1 MLADYQH
8 WTISKNLARVL
19 QFWNAKIKFEE
30 STSAISHVF
39 RLKSCKKTSSE
50 LENLSSASVAST
62 SDYDRR
68 KLYKPTS
75 DWACFSLRYRNL
87 ACSTRYLFTTMF
99 LIDDSKNEEDIEWC
113 DEVVANAYFGRS
125 EQTYRVGTACM
136 NWRYNCKELPR
147 KGWKG
152 LYILLLCEKNTNR
165 TISLMWTAAV
175 LVYFF
180 IQDMELN
187 SQRMTQISPP
197 LLCHRCSNIADM
209 RICENDLRFFTNS
222 RLF

>member
-1 MLADYQH
+1 M
-8 WTISKNLARVL
+8 
-19 QFWNAKIKFEE
+19 KFEE
-30 STSAISHVF
+30 SISAISHAF
-39 RLKSCKKTSSE
+39 RLKCSKKTSSE

-62 SDYDRR
+62 SDYDKR

-99 LIDDSKNEEDIEWC
+99 LIDNSKKEEDVEYC
-113 DEVVANAYFGRS
+113 EVSFRNSYFGRS
-125 EQTYRVGTACM
+125 EQSDIVDTVCI
-136 NWRYNCKELPR
+136 NWRYNCKELAR

-152 LYILLLCEKNTNR
+152 LYVLLLCENNTNR

-180 IQDMELN
+180 FIQDMELN
-187 SQRMTQISPP
+187 SHRITQISPP
-197 LLCHRCSNIADM
+197 LLFHWCSNIAHM
-209 RICENDLRFFTNS
+209 RICENDLRFFFTNS
-222 RLF
+222 KLF